1 MWNGLKQEA
10 AARKHHCFFAQERR
24 EGRMKKKIPSMNAT
38 IACLSLSPYVKAV
51 CNVHCA
57 CIVNYYLPAS
67 AFDKSVFSPSFRP
80 RSMEQWNLF
89 AYNSY

>member
-1 MWNGLKQEA
+1 
-10 AARKHHCFFAQERR
+10 
-24 EGRMKKKIPSMNAT
+24 MKKKIPSMDAT
-38 IACLSLSPYVKAV
+38 IACLSLSPCVKAL

-67 AFDKSVFSPSFRP
+67 AFDKSVFSASFRP
-80 RSMEQWNLF
+80 HSMEQWNLF